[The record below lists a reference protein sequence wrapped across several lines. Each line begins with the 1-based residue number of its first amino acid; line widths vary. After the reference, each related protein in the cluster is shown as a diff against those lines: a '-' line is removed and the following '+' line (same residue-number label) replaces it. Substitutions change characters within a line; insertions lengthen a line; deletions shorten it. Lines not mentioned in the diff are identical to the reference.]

1 MTTVREQ
8 FSSQAAP
15 EVLEALRR
23 IADAQGRQFQAVLD
37 EWRKTRQTADARKL
51 ASLYTAGSTGA
62 EGLSERVAAYFDGA
76 GASLDDVS
84 IYAWKEARGE
94 VRIVNF
100 RLGSRAFSQPLGL
113 RQYWQ
118 KTASGWKILSEDTL

>member
-1 MTTVREQ
+1 MSHEP
-8 FSSQAAP
+8 FEDS
-15 EVLEALRR
+15 RR
-23 IADAQGRQFQAVLD
+23 L
-37 EWRKTRQTADARKL
+37 
-51 ASLYTAGSTGA
+51 TGA
-62 EGLSERVAAYFDGA
+62 NLYFDGA